1 MGISKN
7 RRPARTEGDMMGR
20 LRRMLT
26 GTLVVLGTTMVAGAA
41 TASTAQA
48 QQGETPAAGSE
59 LGAVLERVRG
69 AFDAVSAARIEELAA
84 SAAEAGVPRTIL
96 LDKALEGA
104 AKGVPAD
111 RVIPAL
117 STYSERLVQAR
128 GILGEQVGAS
138 ALVAGADALQKGV
151 STDHLRSIARSG
163 GDQEISIVVL
173 GDLVDAGIPADRAV
187 EVVGAALEEGR
198 TGQEML
204 AVPSEVRG
212 MLRQGMPPAEVAT
225 EIQRRI
231 RAGEQPPGA
240 AGNPPGQRGAEG
252 RGDGPPGEGPPGG
265 GSGGGG
271 QGSGGPGA
279 GGPPGAGAGSGGPP
293 AGAGGSG

>member
-1 MGISKN
+1 M
-7 RRPARTEGDMMGR
+7 RR

-41 TASTAQA
+41 TASMAQA
-48 QQGETPAAGSE
+48 QQGEAPTAGGE

-69 AFDAVSAARIEELAA
+69 AFDAASAARIEELAA
-84 SAAEAGVPRTIL
+84 SAAEAGVPRRIL

-104 AKGVPAD
+104 AKGVPAE
-111 RVIPAL
+111 RVVPAL

-151 STDHLRSIARSG
+151 STDHLRSVARAD

-187 EVVGAALEEGR
+187 EVVSAALEQGR
-198 TGQEML
+198 TGQGLL

-212 MLRQGMPPAEVAT
+212 MLRQGMPPAEAAT

-231 RAGEQPPGA
+231 RAGELPPGA
-240 AGNPPGQRGAEG
+240 AGNPPGQRGSEG
-252 RGDGPPGEGPPGG
+252 RGGGPP
-265 GSGGGG
+265 GGG
-271 QGSGGPGA
+271 QGSGGSGGSGSGGSGPG
-279 GGPPGAGAGSGGPP
+279 GSGPPGNGAGSGGPP
-293 AGAGGSG
+293 AGAGGSA

>member
-1 MGISKN
+1 M
-7 RRPARTEGDMMGR
+7 RR

-48 QQGETPAAGSE
+48 QQGEAPAAGGE

-69 AFDAVSAARIEELAA
+69 AFDAASAARIEELAA
-84 SAAEAGVPRTIL
+84 SAAEAGVPRRIL

-104 AKGVPAD
+104 AKGVPAE

-128 GILGEQVGAS
+128 GILGEQVDAS

-151 STDHLRSIARSG
+151 STDHLRSVARADG
-163 GDQEISIVVL
+163 NQEISIVVL

-187 EVVGAALEEGR
+187 EVVSAALEQGR
-198 TGQEML
+198 TGQGLL

-212 MLRQGMPPAEVAT
+212 MLRQGMPPAEAAT

-231 RAGEQPPGA
+231 RAGELPPGL
-240 AGNPPGQRGAEG
+240 AGNPPGQRGPEG
-252 RGDGPPGEGPPGG
+252 RSGGGPPGG
-265 GSGGGG
+265 GPPGGG
-271 QGSGGPGA
+271 QGSGGPGGSGSGGSGPGG
-279 GGPPGAGAGSGGPP
+279 GGPPGTGAGSGGPP
-293 AGAGGSG
+293 GGVGGSA

>member
-1 MGISKN
+1 M
-7 RRPARTEGDMMGR
+7 RR

-26 GTLVVLGTTMVAGAA
+26 GTMVVLGTTMVVGAA

-48 QQGETPAAGSE
+48 QQGETPAAGGE
-59 LGAVLERVRG
+59 LGAALERVRG

-84 SAAEAGVPRTIL
+84 SAAEAGVPRRIL

-104 AKGVPAD
+104 AKGVPSE

-138 ALVAGADALQKGV
+138 VLVAGADALQKGV
-151 STDHLRSIARSG
+151 STDHLRSVARSDG
-163 GDQEISIVVL
+163 NQEISIVVL

-187 EVVGAALEEGR
+187 EVVSAALEQGR
-198 TGQEML
+198 TGQGLL

-212 MLRQGMPPAEVAT
+212 MLRQGMPPAEAAT

-231 RAGEQPPGA
+231 RAGELPPGA
-240 AGNPPGQRGAEG
+240 AGNPPGQRGPEG
-252 RGDGPPGEGPPGG
+252 RGGGPP
-265 GSGGGG
+265 GGG
-271 QGSGGPGA
+271 QGSGGPGG
-279 GGPPGAGAGSGGPP
+279 GGPPGSGAGSGGPP
-293 AGAGGSG
+293 AGASGIG

>member
-1 MGISKN
+1 M
-7 RRPARTEGDMMGR
+7 RR

-26 GTLVVLGTTMVAGAA
+26 GTLVVLGTTMVVGAA

-48 QQGETPAAGSE
+48 QQGETPAAGGE

-84 SAAEAGVPRTIL
+84 SAAEAGVPRRIL

-104 AKGVPAD
+104 AKGVPAE

-117 STYSERLVQAR
+117 SAYSERLVQAR
-128 GILGEQVGAS
+128 GILGEQGGAS

-151 STDHLRSIARSG
+151 STGHLRSVARSG

-187 EVVGAALEEGR
+187 EVVSAALEQGR
-198 TGQEML
+198 TGQGLL

-212 MLRQGMPPAEVAT
+212 MLRQGMPPAEAAT

-231 RAGEQPPGA
+231 RSGELPPGA
-240 AGNPPGQRGAEG
+240 AGNPPGQRGPEG
-252 RGDGPPGEGPPGG
+252 RSGGPPGG
-265 GSGGGG
+265 GP
-271 QGSGGPGA
+271 PG
-279 GGPPGAGAGSGGPP
+279 GGPPGGGPGGGGPSGSGAGSGGLP
-293 AGAGGSG
+293 AGAGGNG